1 MHRWATVRADCIR
14 RLGITAGASL
24 GTELTLRVSLISVP
38 SSYCCSQNNVFSD
51 GERMLRKKNTVVFVL
66 IIIKTACME
75 VTTDILYQ
83 GCECTTQVLCAV
95 LHTEIQSQL
104 DP

>member
-1 MHRWATVRADCIR
+1 
-14 RLGITAGASL
+14 
-24 GTELTLRVSLISVP
+24 
-38 SSYCCSQNNVFSD
+38 
-51 GERMLRKKNTVVFVL
+51 
-66 IIIKTACME
+66 ME